1 MSRSNKKDFEVVYK
15 RKYRRPIYQIG
26 LRYKTYLDNGDV
38 KSIED
43 INDDSKVDDSQEKK
57 S

>member
-15 RKYRRPIYQIG
+15 RKHRRPIYQIG
-26 LRYKTYLDNGDV
+26 LRYKTYPDNGDV
-38 KSIED
+38 KSIEED
-43 INDDSKVDDSQEKK
+43 VNDLKADDSQEKK